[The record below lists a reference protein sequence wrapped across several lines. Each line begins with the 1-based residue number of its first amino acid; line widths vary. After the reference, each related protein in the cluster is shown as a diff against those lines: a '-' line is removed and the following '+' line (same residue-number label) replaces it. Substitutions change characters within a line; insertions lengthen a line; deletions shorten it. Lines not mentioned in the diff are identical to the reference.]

1 LIPGMPRP
9 RPPHLHREMNRHGK
23 AAWYVRVGKGARTRI
38 KAQYGTAEFDAAYQ
52 SAVMGERPRGPGKAA
67 RGTLG
72 WLFDLYRQTTAW
84 TDLAQST
91 RYKREK
97 IMMKVLATAEHQPV
111 SAINEVA
118 VIAGRERRA
127 ATPASAQA
135 FIDTLHGLFK
145 WAVSMKLAASDP
157 TLNVKVKTKSKRKGG
172 YPPWT
177 DEDMARFEAYW
188 PRGTRERVLFD
199 ILAYTGLRIGDVAT
213 LGRQHLKQRTIII
226 DGQPVRRTV
235 ISIDSEK
242 TGMRVE
248 LPLLPQLEAT
258 LAAGPTGDLAFIV
271 TRRGTPWTKG
281 ALGTEFVLAAKAA
294 GVIGKSAHGMRK
306 AAATRAAE
314 NGATE
319 RELEAIFGWSG
330 GRMATL
336 YTKSANRGR
345 LAAGAIGKLDRA
357 ETENRTSIPAPS
369 AEVRAGIRKSE

>member
-1 LIPGMPRP
+1 MPRP
-9 RPPHLHREMNRHGK
+9 RPPHLNREANRHGTVV
-23 AAWYVRVGKGARTRI
+23 WYVRVGKGSRIRI
-38 KAQYGTAEFDAAYQ
+38 KAEYGTPEFVAAYQ
-52 SAVMGERPRGPGKAA
+52 SAVRGERPRGPGKAA

-84 TDLAQST
+84 TDLAKST
-91 RYKREK
+91 RYKREN
-97 IMMKVLATAEHQPV
+97 IMMRVLATAEREPI
-111 SAINEVA
+111 SAINEA
-118 VIAGRERRA
+118 AIIAGRERRA

-145 WAVSMKLAASDP
+145 WAVSVKLASSDP

-177 DEDMARFEAYW
+177 DEDMAKFEARW
-188 PRGTRERVLFD
+188 PRGTRERVIFD
-199 ILAYTGLRIGDVAT
+199 VLAYTGLRIGDVAT
-213 LGRQHLKQRTIII
+213 LGRQHLKERTIVIA
-226 DGQPVRRTV
+226 GQPVRRTV

-248 LPLLPQLEAT
+248 LPLLSQLRET
-258 LAAGPTGDLAFIV
+258 LDAGPTGDLAFVV
-271 TRRGTPWTKG
+271 TRRGTPWNKG
-281 ALGTEFVLAAKAA
+281 ALGTEFVAAAKAA
-294 GVIGKSAHGMRK
+294 GVVGKSAHGMRK

-336 YTKSANRGR
+336 YTKSANRSR

-369 AEVRAGIRKSE
+369 AEVRAVNRKSE

>member
-1 LIPGMPRP
+1 MPRP
-9 RPPHLHREMNRHGK
+9 RPPHLHREANRHGK
-23 AAWYVRVGKGARTRI
+23 VVWYVRVGKGARVRI
-38 KAQYGTAEFDAAYQ
+38 RAAYGTPEFEAAYQ
-52 SAVMGERPRGPGKAA
+52 AAVRGERPQGPGKTA
-67 RGTLG
+67 RGTLE
-72 WLFDLYRQTTAW
+72 WLFQLYRQTTAW
-84 TDLAQST
+84 TDLAKST

-97 IMMKVLATAEHQPV
+97 IMMRVLATAGHQPV
-111 SAINEVA
+111 SAINEA
-118 VIAGRERRA
+118 HVIAGRERRA

-145 WAVSMKLAASDP
+145 WAVSVKLAASDP
-157 TLNVKVKTKSKRKGG
+157 TRNVKVKTRSKRRGG

-177 DEDMARFEAYW
+177 DDDMTKFEARW
-188 PRGTRERVLFD
+188 PRGTRERVIFD
-199 ILAYTGLRIGDVAT
+199 ILAYTGLRIGDVAI
-213 LGRQHLKQRTIII
+213 LGRQHLKQRTIVI

-248 LPLLPQLEAT
+248 LPLLPQLKET
-258 LAAGPTGDLAFIV
+258 LDAGPTGDLAFIV
-271 TRRGTPWTKG
+271 TRRAKPWTKG
-281 ALGTEFVLAAKAA
+281 ALGTEFTAAAKAA
-294 GVIGKSAHGMRK
+294 GVVGKSAHGMRK

-336 YTKSANRGR
+336 YTKSANRTR
-345 LAAGAIGKLDRA
+345 LAAGAIGKLDRG

-369 AEVRAGIRKSE
+369 AEVRAGNRKSE

>member
-1 LIPGMPRP
+1 MIPHMPRP
-9 RPPHLHREMNRHGK
+9 RPPRLHRETNRHGTVV
-23 AAWYVRVGKGARTRI
+23 WYVRVGKGSRTRI
-38 KAQYGTAEFDAAYQ
+38 KARYGTLEFETAYQ
-52 SAVMGERPRGPGKAA
+52 AALRGEPPRGPGKAA

-72 WLFDLYRQTTAW
+72 WLFDLYRQTSAW

-97 IMMKVLATAEHQPV
+97 IMMRVLATAEHQPV
-111 SAINEVA
+111 SAINEAA

-145 WAVSMKLAASDP
+145 WAVSVKLAASDP
-157 TLNVKVKTKSKRKGG
+157 TLNVKVKTRAKRKGG

-177 DEDMARFEAYW
+177 DEDMAKFEARW
-188 PRGTRERVLFD
+188 PRGTRERVIFD
-199 ILAYTGLRIGDVAT
+199 ILAYTGLRIGDVAI
-213 LGRQHLKQRTIII
+213 LGRQHLKQRTIVI
-226 DGQPVRRTV
+226 GGEPVRRTV

-248 LPLLPQLEAT
+248 LPLLPQLKDT
-258 LAAGPTGDLAFIV
+258 LDAGPTGDLAFVV
-271 TRRGTPWTKG
+271 TRRGTPWNKG
-281 ALGTEFVLAAKAA
+281 ALGAEFVAAARAA
-294 GVIGKSAHGMRK
+294 GVVGKSAHGMRK

-336 YTKSANRGR
+336 YTKSANRSR

-357 ETENRTSIPAPS
+357 EIEDRTSIPAPM
-369 AEVRAGIRKSE
+369 AEVRAGNRKSE